1 MVTLWILIFGFTNAG
16 GSTTP
21 YAQPLLQAMATYRTL
36 KECDAAAAELN
47 GLQSKGL
54 IGSTICLPTGI
65 SDPITKMAPTQRAP
79 RAAPNSN

>member
-1 MVTLWILIFGFTNAG
+1 MFTLWILIFGFANAG
-16 GSTTP
+16 GTVTP
-21 YAQPLLQAMATYRTL
+21 YAKPVLRAMATYHAL

-65 SDPITKMAPTQRAP
+65 SDPVTKMALPRRAP
-79 RAAPNSN
+79 RTAPNSN